1 MSFQATTSQT
11 VGPYFQ
17 IGLARFYIDDLTV
30 PGILGERIE
39 IEGRVFDGDGQPVP
53 DGVIEIWQ
61 ADAQG
66 KYAHPE
72 SSQELESIQKND
84 PQKKEYAQAQGGQGT
99 FRGFG
104 RVPTNPDG
112 SFRFKTIKPGRVPAP
127 DGTLQAPHIAV
138 SVFTRGLLRRLVTRL
153 YFPDEP
159 GNAEDFALNLVE
171 AGRRPTLIGK
181 KLSDS
186 RLEWNLVL
194 QGADETVFFETFV
207 ESYSTIGDQNPD
219 P

>member
-1 MSFQATTSQT
+1 MSLQATTSQT
-11 VGPYFQ
+11 VGPFFQ
-17 IGLARFYIDDLTV
+17 IGLARFYVDDLTG
-30 PGILGERIE
+30 PGVSGDVIE

-72 SSQELESIQKND
+72 FSEGLESIQKND
-84 PQKKEYAQAQGGQGT
+84 PQAKGHAQAQQGRAA

-104 RVPTNPDG
+104 RVPTQADG

-138 SVFTRGLLRRLVTRL
+138 SVFTRGLLRRLVTRI

-159 GNAEDFALNLVE
+159 GNADDFALKLVE
-171 AGRRPTLIGK
+171 AGRRHTLIAK
-181 KLSDS
+181 KLRESG
-186 RLEWNLVL
+186 LEWNVVL
-194 QGADETVFFETFV
+194 QGINETVFF
-207 ESYSTIGDQNPD
+207 DC
-219 P
+219 

>member
-1 MSFQATTSQT
+1 MGFQATTSQT

-17 IGLARFYIDDLTV
+17 IGLAKFYSDDLTGGV
-30 PGILGERIE
+30 SGEAIE

-72 SSQELESIQKND
+72 SSEELENIQKHD
-84 PQKKEYAQAQGGQGT
+84 TQARDHAQAQRGQSA

-104 RVPTNPDG
+104 RVPTQSDG
-112 SFRFKTIKPGRVPAP
+112 SFRFKTIKPGRVVAP

-138 SVFTRGLLRRLVTRL
+138 SVFARGLLRRLVTRI
-153 YFPDEP
+153 YFPDEAC
-159 GNAEDFALNLVE
+159 NTDDFALKLVE
-171 AGRRPTLIGK
+171 AERRHTLIAK
-181 KLSDS
+181 KSRDG
-186 RLEWNLVL
+186 RLEWNVVL
-194 QGADETVFFETFV
+194 QGVYETVFF
-207 ESYSTIGDQNPD
+207 DC
-219 P
+219 

>member
-17 IGLARFYIDDLTV
+17 IGLSRFYIDDLTG
-30 PGILGERIE
+30 PGISGETIG

-72 SSQELESIQKND
+72 FPRELGSIQKDD
-84 PQKKEYAQAQGGQGT
+84 PQVKKHERPQRGQGA
-99 FRGFG
+99 FCGFG
-104 RVPTNPDG
+104 RVPTQPDG

-127 DGTLQAPHIAV
+127 DGTVQAPHIAV
-138 SVFTRGLLRRLVTRL
+138 SIFTRGLLRRLVTRV

-159 GNAEDFALNLVE
+159 SNAEDFALKMVE
-171 AGRRPTLIGK
+171 AGRRHTLIANKSRDG
-181 KLSDS
+181 
-186 RLEWNLVL
+186 RLEWNVVL
-194 QGADETVFFETFV
+194 QGKDETVFF
-207 ESYSTIGDQNPD
+207 DC
-219 P
+219 

>member
-1 MSFQATTSQT
+1 MSLQATTSQT

-17 IGLARFYIDDLTV
+17 IGLARFYVDDLTG
-30 PGILGERIE
+30 PGISGEALE
-39 IEGRVFDGDGQPVP
+39 IGGRVFDGDGQPVP

-72 SSQELESIQKND
+72 FLEELGSIQDND
-84 PQKKEYAQAQGGQGT
+84 PRMKEDPQVGPAEGA

-104 RVPTNPDG
+104 RVPTQPDG

-138 SVFTRGLLRRLVTRL
+138 SVFTRGLLRRLVTRI
-153 YFPDEP
+153 YFPHEP
-159 GNAEDFALNLVE
+159 SNAEDFALKLVE
-171 AGRRPTLIGK
+171 PGRRHTLIAK
-181 KLSDS
+181 KLRDG
-186 RLEWNLVL
+186 RLEWNVTL
-194 QGADETVFFETFV
+194 QGAGETVFF
-207 ESYSTIGDQNPD
+207 DC
-219 P
+219 

>member
-1 MSFQATTSQT
+1 MSFQATSSQT
-11 VGPYFQ
+11 VGPFFQ
-17 IGLARFYIDDLTV
+17 IGLARFYIDDLTG
-30 PGILGERIE
+30 PGISGETIE
-39 IEGRVFDGDGQPVP
+39 IVGRVFDGDGQLVP

-72 SSQELESIQKND
+72 SSAELENIQKHD
-84 PQKKEYAQAQGGQGT
+84 IPAKEHMEGQRGEGA

-104 RVPTNPDG
+104 RVPTQSDG

-138 SVFTRGLLRRLVTRL
+138 SVFTRGLMRRLVTRI

-159 GNAEDFALNLVE
+159 SNTADFALKLVKV
-171 AGRRPTLIGK
+171 GRRHTLIAK
-181 KLSDS
+181 KVRGSQ
-186 RLEWNLVL
+186 LEWNVVL
-194 QGADETVFFETFV
+194 QGKDETVFF
-207 ESYSTIGDQNPD
+207 DC
-219 P
+219 